1 MGTVTEIHD
10 YLRLLFARAGTPYC
24 PEHKLALAKVSARR
38 VGHIFIDD
46 LMNSPGS
53 LLDGHV

>member
-24 PEHKLALAKVSARR
+24 PDPRHAAAGADVSQMVDAVLALPDETAAR
-38 VGHIFIDD
+38 
-46 LMNSPGS
+46 
-53 LLDGHV
+53 